1 MVKDARMT
9 TETVIDSEHIDIGA
23 CAADSQCRYCPACG
37 GVWRHTDSGRHV
49 CRKEHAGD

>member
-1 MVKDARMT
+1 MT

-37 GVWRHTDSGRHV
+37 GVWRHADSERHV
-49 CRKEHAGD
+49 CRKQETPDA